1 MAVETEQ
8 GAVLVCTT
16 SGVAFGPVFD
26 DNDEANEFLDYISHH
41 YQGKDARMFDD
52 HDLCIAQYKFRE
64 EVEAGTWPVEEEE
77 EE

>member
-26 DNDEANEFLDYISHH
+26 DNDEASGFLDYIAHH
-41 YQGKDARMFDD
+41 YPGEDVRMLDD
-52 HDLCIAQYKFRE
+52 HDLRIAQHKFRG
-64 EVEAGTWPVEEEE
+64 EVEAGTWPVEV
-77 EE
+77 